1 MSDRPKVLF
10 DPDDHYVVK
19 HTRIGVWNHYKDI
32 SYSGRNFNLPLLSK
46 IRLVVET
53 SQQTQYVTRM
63 LQDVFSIS
71 ECRPYLALLAPLKFA
86 QATVPAISLWYSSQM
101 LLMVEKAMVERTV
114 STEALLWTAGG
125 RIAAVLAQRLLGEA
139 ANHVE
144 TFLQERIEEYYSV
157 RVVQAVAKFDLPTF
171 SGTKVQ
177 RRVGRRH
184 NSSIYSQLT
193 WNAVASVIETIA
205 TAIRVSS
212 QFGIVFNVLR
222 GHQDA
227 AVLGLVTSVKFIL
240 EAFNTFK
247 PMRWEGVHVYKVD
260 DKDYLC
266 KEGLRSTILDPK
278 SRKDIVAGGLG
289 DFLWQEYKRRADS
302 LEKRVP
308 GNPNQWEIT
317 MLNDRAGTW
326 RNKLLDYASD
336 PFDAIAQIYICYRVI
351 HSPASVPFSLATLQ
365 LVNTTLSSLNR
376 GLFELGQRINHLS
389 ERFKKL
395 GDFYELF
402 DIRNKLEDGI
412 ISFPVNTVD
421 LSRGVSVEFKNVSF
435 SYSNDSDGELALK
448 NVSFEIGENGSGK
461 STILNLITRIYDVTE
476 GQILIN
482 GLDIRTLKLD
492 DVRKAT
498 AVLFQEYA
506 MFPLTLGE
514 NIGLGDPAHADDMD
528 MIQEAAKLG
537 GADFIDTLPYKF
549 ETYISRPVD
558 EIGYGRPS
566 SNSAFSGKEID
577 FTKFKLNDDKRD
589 LSGGQKQRI
598 ALSRTFMKSLV
609 SPSSKVGL
617 LLFDE
622 PSAALDP
629 KAEHTLFTRLRELR
643 GNKTMVFSTHRFGK
657 LTRHADLI
665 LYVDKGNVLEAGNH
679 VSLMERNGEYAKFWN
694 LQAEDFQ

>member
-1 MSDRPKVLF
+1 
-10 DPDDHYVVK
+10 
-19 HTRIGVWNHYKDI
+19 
-32 SYSGRNFNLPLLSK
+32 
-46 IRLVVET
+46 
-53 SQQTQYVTRM
+53 
-63 LQDVFSIS
+63 
-71 ECRPYLALLAPLKFA
+71 
-86 QATVPAISLWYSSQM
+86 M

-125 RIAAVLAQRLLGEA
+125 RIAAVLAQRLLAEA
-139 ANHVE
+139 VNYVE

-157 RVVQAVAKFDLPTF
+157 RIVQTTAKFDLPTF
-171 SGTKVQ
+171 SDTKI
-177 RRVGRRH
+177 REWVGHHRSKSAYA
-184 NSSIYSQLT
+184 NLI
-193 WNAVASVIETIA
+193 WDAIASVLETI
-205 TAIRVSS
+205 TTTIRVSS

-240 EAFNTFK
+240 DALKTFK
-247 PMRWEGVHVYKVD
+247 HRGWDGVHVYKVD

-266 KEGLRSTILDPK
+266 KEGLKLTILDFK

-302 LEKRVP
+302 LEKRAP
-308 GNPNQWEIT
+308 GNPNQWEIPFYR
-317 MLNDRAGTW
+317 NPW

-365 LVNTTLSSLNR
+365 LVNTVLSSLNR
-376 GLFELGQRINHLS
+376 GLSELDQHIDRLS
-389 ERFKKL
+389 ERFKSL
-395 GDFYELF
+395 RDFYELF
-402 DIRNKLEDGI
+402 DIRNKIEDGT
-412 ISFPVNTVD
+412 ISFPGNTVD
-421 LSRGVSVEFKNVSF
+421 LSRGVSIEFKNVSF

-448 NVSFEIGENGSGK
+448 NVSFEIGQGHLCVIVGENGSGK

-482 GLDIRTLKLD
+482 GTDVRTLKLD
-492 DVRKAT
+492 DVRKAI

-514 NIGLGDPAHADDMD
+514 NIGLGDPAHVDDMD
-528 MIQEAAKLG
+528 MIQDAAKLG

-549 ETYISRPVD
+549 DTYISRPVD
-558 EIGYGRPS
+558 EFGFGRPS
-566 SNSAFSGKEID
+566 RNSVFYGKQID
-577 FTKFKLNDDKRD
+577 YTKMKLNDDKRD

-629 KAEHTLFTRLRELR
+629 KAEHALFTRLRELR

-665 LYVDKGNVLEAGNH
+665 LYIDKGNVLEVGNH